1 MKVESW
7 SKLLF
12 SVIVCNVAGVIG
24 SIFTTPNITTWYAT
38 LVKPSFVPP
47 NWVFAPVWT
56 TLFIMMG
63 VSFYFVWEKE
73 KFSRECNRCLKVFT
87 AQLVLNILWSVLFF
101 GAKNLAA
108 AFVEIIILWIFIAY
122 TIRLFWNVDRRSGY
136 LLMPYIAWVSFAAL
150 LNLSLWLL
158 N

>member
-1 MKVESW
+1 MNVESW

-38 LVKPSFVPP
+38 LVKPAFVPP

-56 TLFIMMG
+56 TLFILMG

-73 KFSRECNRCLKVFT
+73 KFSRECNRCLKVFS
-87 AQLVLNILWSVLFF
+87 AQLLLNILWSALFF